1 MSGFVV
7 TVLGDGKRIYDVK
20 RSSFLDS
27 ATKKKKK
34 KKKKKRKNSKKW
46 NFLVVLYGIN
56 DRNICF
62 YMVSVLQIL
71 CNLPFTFTLESESKS
86 RGSISK

>member
-27 ATKKKKK
+27 AK